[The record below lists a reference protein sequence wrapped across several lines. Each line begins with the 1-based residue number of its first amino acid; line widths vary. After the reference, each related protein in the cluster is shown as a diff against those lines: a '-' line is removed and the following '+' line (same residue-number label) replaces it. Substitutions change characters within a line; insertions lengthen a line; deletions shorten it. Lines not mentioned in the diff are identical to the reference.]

1 MAGIFGAVGDVSQD
15 ELEEM
20 SHRLRHRGPIA
31 RTVRMSDR
39 VYLGCIGCNEVDS
52 FFTDGRFVVVG
63 DIHIYNRDE
72 LKATCE
78 SLGLVWRQELWYTR
92 MHKVLRA
99 GGICVEIVKR

>member
-72 LKATCE
+72 LKQHLATDRE
-78 SLGLVWRQELWYTR
+78 AVVTGANLATHLATLGVG
-92 MHKVLRA
+92 V
-99 GGICVEIVKR
+99 